1 MDKDEE
7 YIESSLNHNKVN
19 VESVEKFDVDTFN
32 PYEDE
37 DGQYNFI
44 GEQ

>member
-1 MDKDEE
+1 MNKDEE
-7 YIESSLNHNKVN
+7 YIDTTLDNNKVN

-32 PYEDE
+32 PYEDA

-44 GEQ
+44 GG